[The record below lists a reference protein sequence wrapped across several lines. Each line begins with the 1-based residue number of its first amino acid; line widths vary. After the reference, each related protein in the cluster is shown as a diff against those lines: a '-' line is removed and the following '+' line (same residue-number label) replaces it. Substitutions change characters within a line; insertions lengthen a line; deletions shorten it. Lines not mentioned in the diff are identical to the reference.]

1 MNEAMDGSAHTS
13 DFLLETARLWLREQT
28 WDDLDDLEA
37 ILCDRETMSFYP
49 RPFSRADARAW
60 MERNLRRYKELGYGL
75 WAMILKDD
83 GSFIGQC
90 GLTVQTVEG
99 VPEVEVGWHVN
110 RAYWRQGYATE
121 AARVCKDHAFE
132 ALGLRRLVSIILA
145 ANVASQ
151 GVARNIGMS
160 SERTITHAGLPHLL
174 FTMRRPT
181 SSSGDQSG
189 SS

>member
-1 MNEAMDGSAHTS
+1 MDESARRPGS
-13 DFLLETARLWLREQT
+13 LIETPRLWLREQT
-28 WDDLDDLEA
+28 MDDLDDLAA

-49 RPFSRADARAW
+49 RPFSRADALAW
-60 MERNLRRYKELGYGL
+60 MERNLRRYDELGYGL

-90 GLTVQTVEG
+90 GLTVQTVES
-99 VPEVEVGWHVN
+99 VYEVEAGWHVN
-110 RAYWRQGYATE
+110 RAYWRSGFATE
-121 AARVCKDHAFE
+121 AARSCRDYGFE
-132 ALGLRRLVSIILA
+132 VIGLERLVSIILP

-151 GVARNIGMS
+151 GVARNIGMTP
-160 SERTITHAGLPHLL
+160 ERTVTHAGLPHLL

-181 SSSGDQSG
+181 SSSVDQSG